1 MNTIFYSWQID
12 RPTGACRNFIE
23 RCLQSA
29 IDRLRADIEI
39 DEYLR
44 DELQVDRDTKGVP
57 GTPAIFDTIMEKI
70 AKAGVFVSDLTF
82 VGTRPDGRPTS
93 NPNVLI
99 EYGYALASLGSERI
113 IAVVN
118 DAYGKATNVNLPF
131 NLAHTRFPIS
141 YSLAE
146 GANDEER
153 KDTRTVLIK
162 DFEIALRGILESSA
176 YKTQVAST
184 RPPSALEIAAL
195 HQQDL
200 GLEAEISSLR
210 YGDGPAKVKGLVEE
224 LFAAIESGARKI
236 AANHDFGIEC
246 GWTSTPGG
254 QDGSCVL
261 KTDSFG
267 IVANWHQPARNVLDE
282 AKLSVR
288 HFEGRLFLPSEF
300 QGGVHIHQPR
310 LTGEAHY
317 DPTLSR
323 DRQLGWVKKMKSNS
337 EPAFLSTDALA
348 ESCLSQMLNTL
359 RRHHQKR

>member
-1 MNTIFYSWQID
+1 M
-12 RPTGACRNFIE
+12 E

-39 DEYLR
+39 DESLR

-57 GTPAIFDTIMEKI
+57 GTPAIFETIMEKI
-70 AKAGVFVSDLTF
+70 AAAGVFVSDLTF
-82 VGTRPDGRPTS
+82 VGARPDGRPTS

-99 EYGYALASLGSERI
+99 EYGYALARVGSERI

-118 DAYGKATNVNLPF
+118 DAYGKPTSVNLPF

-146 GANDEER
+146 GASDEER
-153 KDTRTVLIK
+153 KDSRHALIK
-162 DFEIALRGILESSA
+162 DFEIALRAVLESTA
-176 YKTQVAST
+176 YKTQVASI

-200 GLEAEISSLR
+200 ELEAEISNLR
-210 YGDGPAKVKGLVEE
+210 YGDGPAKVKKLVEE
-224 LFAAIESGARKI
+224 LFVAVEAGARTIAAI
-236 AANHDFGIEC
+236 HDFGIEC
-246 GWTSTPGG
+246 GWTFIPGG

-261 KTDSFG
+261 KTSAFG
-267 IVANWHQPARNVLDE
+267 IVVNWHQPTWNAPEE
-282 AKLSVR
+282 AKLSIR
-288 HFEGRLFLPSEF
+288 HLEGRLFLPGEF

-310 LTGEAHY
+310 LTSEVHY

-323 DRQLGWVKKMKSNS
+323 DHRLGWVQRMRTSR
-337 EPAFLSTDALA
+337 EPAFLSNGALA

-359 RRHHQKR
+359 RGHHQRR